1 MNRNW
6 FKLIP
11 AILVS
16 IFYFSLCVSVGS
28 AEEETRRI
36 RTEPGYHKFI
46 LTKGKGVEVCE
57 AYLKRLNKTWF
68 KRLPLCD
75 RPESTD
81 VPGFEKLNRV
91 ALIPEEIY
99 PIYYRITDFIQT
111 GDQYIHDKQS
121 AAGKTNVLRPEN
133 KEREIFFINQ
143 GLELQSL
150 GAYRYDPRIDF
161 DNDQKPENLLVWK
174 ESRFSCGIIREEY
187 GLFPQLGSTIALV
200 LGPDSLSV
208 DEKKTKTL
216 IGHPI
221 GGYPKPDGKGF
232 FDNRFRP
239 VGDSMGIFRFKG
251 ATYFDTLFNGWGDFE
266 GKRRKNPDI
275 WRILGV
281 FKREKG
287 QTKQACEYLWEVPY
301 EQEN

>member
-1 MNRNW
+1 MKKTY

-16 IFYFSLCVSVGS
+16 IFSFLLFVSVGS

-68 KRLPLCD
+68 ETLPLCD
-75 RPESTD
+75 RPENTN

-91 ALIPEEIY
+91 ALTAEEIY
-99 PIYYRITDFIQT
+99 PIEYRIRDFIYT
-111 GDQYIHDKQS
+111 GKQYIHDKS
-121 AAGKTNVLRPEN
+121 DDMRPEN
-133 KEREIFFINQ
+133 KEKVIFFIKQ
-143 GLELQSL
+143 GLELESL

-161 DNDQKPENLLVWK
+161 DNDRKPDNLLVWK
-174 ESRFSCGIIREEY
+174 QSGFSCGSIHEEY
-187 GLFPQLGSTIALV
+187 GLFPQLGQTIVLV
-200 LGPDSLSV
+200 LEPDSLSV

-221 GGYPKPDGKGF
+221 GGYPEPGGKSFYDG
-232 FDNRFRP
+232 FRP
-239 VGDSMGIFRFKG
+239 VGNSMGTFRFKG
-251 ATYFDTLFNGWGDFE
+251 VTYFDTFFNTWGDFE
-266 GKRRKNPDI
+266 GKRRKDPDI
-275 WRILGV
+275 WTTLGV

-287 QTKQACEYLWEVPY
+287 QTKQVCECLWEIPY
-301 EQEN
+301 E

>member
-1 MNRNW
+1 MKKNW

-11 AILVS
+11 TVLVF
-16 IFYFSLCVSVGS
+16 IFWFSLFVSVGS

-68 KRLPLCD
+68 ERLPLCD
-75 RPESTD
+75 RPENAD

-91 ALIPEEIY
+91 ALSAEEIY
-99 PIYYRITDFIQT
+99 PIEYRIRDFIYT
-111 GDQYIHDKQS
+111 DNQYIHDKS
-121 AAGKTNVLRPEN
+121 DEMRPEN
-133 KEREIFFINQ
+133 KEKVIFFINQ

-150 GAYRYDPRIDF
+150 GAYRYDPRVDF

-174 ESRFSCGIIREEY
+174 QSGFSCGSIHEEY
-187 GLFPQLGSTIALV
+187 GLFPQLGQTIV
-200 LGPDSLSV
+200 LILEPDSMSV
-208 DEKKTKTL
+208 DGKRTKSL
-216 IGHPI
+216 VGHPI

-232 FDNRFRP
+232 YDDGFRP
-239 VGDSMGIFRFKG
+239 VGNSMGIFRFKG
-251 ATYFDTLFNGWGDFE
+251 TTYFDTFFNTWGDFE
-266 GKRRKNPDI
+266 GKRRKDPDI
-275 WRILGV
+275 WRTLGV
-281 FKREKG
+281 LKREKG
-287 QTKQACEYLWEVPY
+287 QTKQVCEYLWEIPY

>member
-1 MNRNW
+1 MKKNC

-11 AILVS
+11 ATLVF
-16 IFYFSLCVSVGS
+16 IFYFSLFVSVAS
-28 AEEETRRI
+28 AEEETRRV
-36 RTEPGYHKFI
+36 RTESGYHKFI
-46 LTKGKGVEVCE
+46 LTKGKGIEVCE

-68 KRLPLCD
+68 ERLPLCD
-75 RPESTD
+75 RPENTD

-91 ALIPEEIY
+91 ALTAEEIY
-99 PIYYRITDFIQT
+99 PIYYRITDFIWT
-111 GDQYIHDKQS
+111 GDKYIHDKQS
-121 AAGKTNVLRPEN
+121 AAGKTDVLRPEN
-133 KEREIFFINQ
+133 KEREIFFIRQ
-143 GLELQSL
+143 GLDLQRL

-174 ESRFSCGIIREEY
+174 QSGFSCGSIHEAY
-187 GLFPQLGSTIALV
+187 GLFPQLGQTIVLV
-200 LGPDSLSV
+200 LEPLSLSV
-208 DEKKTKTL
+208 DEKKTKAL

-221 GGYPKPDGKGF
+221 GGYPEPGGKSFYDG
-232 FDNRFRP
+232 FRP

-251 ATYFDTLFNGWGDFE
+251 TIYFDTFFDTWGDFE
-266 GKRRKNPDI
+266 GKRRKDPNI

-287 QTKQACEYLWEVPY
+287 QTKQVCECLWEIPY